1 MEYGSLPV
9 RLEETIRFVKQAYEL
24 EDVRLLKF
32 SRLKSLL
39 AIVSGVAYFAMSW
52 LGQRDRLGVLADH
65 IKRVSR
71 RMFEVPEFFFHAI
84 ADGVGRLF
92 ARHGRWH
99 GLDGPDEPEETCQM
113 ELAL

>member
-1 MEYGSLPV
+1 
-9 RLEETIRFVKQAYEL
+9 
-24 EDVRLLKF
+24 
-32 SRLKSLL
+32 
-39 AIVSGVAYFAMSW
+39 MSW

-71 RMFEVPEFFFHAI
+71 RMFEVPEFFFYAI

>member
-1 MEYGSLPV
+1 MVNTRCAHGRRSSAALSQAGRPTLAQRFKSRGKEVSVPVEYG
-9 RLEETIRFVKQAYEL
+9 
-24 EDVRLLKF
+24 
-32 SRLKSLL
+32 
-39 AIVSGVAYFAMSW
+39 
-52 LGQRDRLGVLADH
+52 LADH

-71 RMFEVPEFFFHAI
+71 RMFEVPEFFFYAI

-99 GLDGPDEPEETCQM
+99 GLDGPDETEETCQM